1 MIRKRKDPDSLTS
14 GDVKRFKQ
22 ALLAKQ
28 KDILYTVISME
39 DGALRQATT
48 DLSNM
53 PFHMADMG
61 SDNFE
66 RDNTLCLTASERRIL
81 FEIEDALLRV
91 EEGTYGICE
100 GDGENIPKARLDAIP
115 WARYCVKCA
124 TRYERGLIG
133 GDDRSEVDEMEY

>member
-14 GDVKRFKQ
+14 GDIKRFKE

-28 KDILYTVISME
+28 RDILQTVISME

-53 PFHMADMG
+53 PFHMADLG
-61 SDNFE
+61 SDNFD
-66 RDNTLCLTASERRIL
+66 RDNTLCLTASERRLL

-100 GDGENIPKARLDAIP
+100 GNGERIPKARLDAIP

-124 TRYERGLIG
+124 TLYERGLLR
-133 GDDRSEVDEMEY
+133 GDDGSEEDETEY